1 MKENYFV
8 CSIDLS
14 ELNRFREDLIQ
25 QGFLLSDQKDAIFS
39 AKKTGINLVLY
50 KSGKLVVQGKEI
62 HPFIEFYLEPEI
74 LKRLDFTNPHANLDT
89 TPRIGVDEAGKGDFF
104 GPLSI
109 GAVFVEQNLFES
121 LIKIGV
127 KDSKSLDDKTIL
139 ILAEKIKALC
149 PTESIVIYPEKYNQL
164 YSQFQN
170 LNKLLAWGH
179 AKAIENLHQKTGC
192 KTVICDQFAASKSVI
207 ENALKFKGLNLDLN
221 QKHKAESDLA
231 VAAAS
236 IIARA
241 GFLNGMERL
250 SKQYGMELP
259 KGASSIVQKKAHE
272 FIKTHGTDL
281 LSKVVKT
288 HFKTYLEVLKALDAS
303 S

>member
-8 CSIDLS
+8 CTIDLNLQS
-14 ELNRFREDLIQ
+14 RFKEDLIA
-25 QGFLLSDQKDAIFS
+25 QGFQIQDQKDALFA
-39 AKKTGINLVLY
+39 AKKQGINLVLY

-62 HPFIEFYLEPEI
+62 SPFIEFYLEPEI
-74 LKRLDFTNPHANLDT
+74 LKELQFTNPHANLDT

-109 GAVFVEQNLFES
+109 GAVFVDKNCFET

-127 KDSKSLDDKTIL
+127 KDSKSIDDKTIL
-139 ILAEKIKALC
+139 ILAEKIKAIC
-149 PTESIVIYPEKYNQL
+149 PVESIVIFPEKYNQL
-164 YSQFQN
+164 YEQFQN
-170 LNKLLAWGH
+170 LNRLLAWGH

-192 KTVICDQFAASKSVI
+192 KSVICDQFAASKSVI
-207 ENALKFKGLNLDLN
+207 ENALKFKGLDLELT

-241 GFLNGMERL
+241 GFLRGMEKL
-250 SKQYGMELP
+250 SSQYGLELP
-259 KGASSIVQKKAHE
+259 KGAAAITQKKAHE
-272 FIKTHGTDL
+272 FIKIHGAL
-281 LSKVVKT
+281 NLAKVVKT
-288 HFKTYLEVLKALDAS
+288 HFKTYLEVLKDADAS